1 MILEETA
8 THVLVQL
15 TDGSDMWLTREEY
28 KAVEKKPEA
37 EWPDLLCKRRY
48 GRSLD

>member
-1 MILEETA
+1 MILAKTD

-15 TDGSDMWLTREEY
+15 ADGSDMWMTHEEY

-37 EWPDLLCKRRY
+37 EWPALLCKRRY
-48 GRSLD
+48 GRNLD